1 MYNGRHQTKGK
12 EMSKLLK
19 GAMVILMIAGITGC
33 VSTSDI
39 KTKTVKSVKA
49 DLDGYKTYQIVDGSG
64 IVDDTKSA
72 NVKELNADMRQMM
85 NTELANKGKTKVD
98 ANPDFY
104 VAYAAGSDMEAV
116 TMKLDAAGKVE
127 VKARPEAGILLV
139 LIDAQTGKIIAI
151 SAADAEAKN
160 LPLKDTKKRL
170 KYAINKMFEG
180 I

>member
-1 MYNGRHQTKGK
+1 
-12 EMSKLLK
+12 MSKLLK

-49 DLDGYKTYQIVDGSG
+49 DLDGYKTYQIVEESG

-72 NVKELNADMRQMM
+72 NVKELNTDMRQMM

-116 TMKLDAAGKVE
+116 KIKLDEAGKETVE
-127 VKARPEAGILLV
+127 ARPEAGILLV
-139 LIDAQTGKIIAI
+139 LIDAQTGQIIAI
-151 SAADAEAKN
+151 SAAEGEAKK
-160 LPLKDTKKRL
+160 LPLEDTKKRL
-170 KYAINKMFEG
+170 QYAINKMFEG

>member
-1 MYNGRHQTKGK
+1 
-12 EMSKLLK
+12 MSKLLK

-72 NVKELNADMRQMM
+72 NVKELNTDMRQMM

-127 VKARPEAGILLV
+127 VEARPEAGILLV
-139 LIDAQTGKIIAI
+139 LIDAQTGQIIAI
-151 SAADAEAKN
+151 SAAEGEAKK
-160 LPLKDTKKRL
+160 LPLEDTKKRL
-170 KYAINKMFEG
+170 QYAINKMFEG

>member
-1 MYNGRHQTKGK
+1 
-12 EMSKLLK
+12 MSKLLK
-19 GAMVILMIAGITGC
+19 GAMVILMIAGVTGC
-33 VSTSDI
+33 VNTSDI

-64 IVDDTKSA
+64 IVEDTKGD
-72 NVKELNADMRQMM
+72 NIKELNTEMRQMM
-85 NTELANKGKTKVD
+85 NTELAKKGKTKVD
-98 ANPDFY
+98 ENPDFY

-127 VKARPEAGILLV
+127 VEARPEAGILLV
-139 LIDAQTGKIIAI
+139 LVDAQTGKIIAI

-160 LPLKDTKKRL
+160 LPLEDTKKRL
-170 KYAINKMFEG
+170 SYAINKMFEG

>member
-1 MYNGRHQTKGK
+1 
-12 EMSKLLK
+12 MSKLLK
-19 GAMVILMIAGITGC
+19 GVMVILMIAGITGC
-33 VSTSDI
+33 VNTSDI

-49 DLDGYKTYQIVDGSG
+49 DLNGYKTYQIVEGSG

-72 NVKELNADMRQMM
+72 NINELNTDMRQMM

-116 TMKLDAAGKVE
+116 KIKLDADGKETVE
-127 VKARPEAGILLV
+127 ARPEAGILLV
-139 LIDAQTGKIIAI
+139 LIDAQTGQIIAI
-151 SAADAEAKN
+151 SAADAEAKD

-180 I
+180 L